1 MLYITTPYNYYTPT
15 LLDCTQ
21 TVPHITLPLLYLH
34 INTQCWTWLDQYYH
48 YFTSHNFTFTLPH
61 AAQPHIYFT
70 LILYQINVYLFSTV
84 RYNTLPSLNFAL
96 TKPNFMEFNI
106 TLTKHSNTNLSHT
119 LPMLLCTKL
128 KWTTWYPF
136 SNKTNWQIPVFCPYS
151 WNLSFNLYIFLQHS
165 H

>member
-1 MLYITTPYNYYTPT
+1 MQVQITPQLLCYTLPHHTITIPLRYLTVHKLYLTSLYHYFTYTSTHSAGLDLTNTIITSR
-15 LLDCTQ
+15 
-21 TVPHITLPLLYLH
+21 HITLPLLY
-34 INTQCWTWLDQYYH
+34 
-48 YFTSHNFTFTLPH
+48 PH

-128 KWTTWYPF
+128 K
-136 SNKTNWQIPVFCPYS
+136 
-151 WNLSFNLYIFLQHS
+151 
-165 H
+165 